1 MQRERCTHVVVLSP
15 RAALAVLVVLV
26 ALLMLAA
33 LLVLLVLAPQAA
45 AAGQHPATPFASHL
59 VPSTETELAQ
69 AQMEP

>member
-15 RAALAVLVVLV
+15 RAALAVLLVLV

-33 LLVLLVLAPQAA
+33 LLVLAAQAA